1 MRFRHNT
8 FSPEIAVGNLFPS
21 DAHKDGQRR
30 LAYWLEARGL
40 AALVGEVGSGKTT
53 LVRAFMAKLAQGS
66 YLPLYTNVTAGKSPL
81 RAVVE
86 QLLLQLGEKVP
97 FNNAAKGLLLLR
109 DALISSYE
117 RNRLPI
123 VALDDSHHLDA
134 KALLQLKSLTNFQ
147 MDSAQAIAILLIG
160 TPALGRTLGIRELE
174 EIRQRMV
181 FCYPLRALRKEEVEP
196 YIKAR
201 LQARGLEQQ
210 VFPRDILDELYLHS
224 QGNLRILNQ
233 LAGFCLMAA
242 ASEDK
247 ELVDRSCLLQ
257 ALAEIQAIS
266 TGLPPDTVANGG
278 AK

>member
-1 MRFRHNT
+1 MRFRHST
-8 FSPEIAVGNLFPS
+8 FSPEIAVGNLFSS
-21 DAHKDGQRR
+21 DAYKDGQRR
-30 LAYWLEARGL
+30 LTYWLETRGL

-53 LVRAFMAKLAQGS
+53 LARAFITKLAQGS

-86 QLLLQLGEKVP
+86 QLLAQLGEKVP

-123 VALDDSHHLDA
+123 VVLDDSHHLDA

-147 MDSAQAIAILLIG
+147 MDSAQAIAVLLIG

-181 FCYPLRALRKEEVEP
+181 FCYPLRGLRKEEVEP

-201 LQARGLEQQ
+201 LQARGFEQQ

-224 QGNLRILNQ
+224 QGNPRILNQ

-242 ASEDK
+242 GSEDK
-247 ELVDRSCLLQ
+247 ELVDRSCLHQ
-257 ALAEIQAIS
+257 ALAEMQAIS
-266 TGLPPDTVANGG
+266 TGLPPEAVVNGG
-278 AK
+278 SK